1 MRRRILLSDEMVEAR
16 LQEHEKLQYRLNRGV
31 SYRDQLPWFEAEII
45 GPFDSPFFGRT
56 AFGSDKERAISN
68 LIGQLRRNG
77 FIGRLV
83 EGPIRGP
90 ISNESTGSHVPVNIG
105 RGPHT
110 DLVERDPLSDI
121 VGRDYS
127 DDDLLSDEEG
137 SDRLD

>member
-1 MRRRILLSDEMVEAR
+1 MVEAR
-16 LQEHEKLQYRLNRGV
+16 LQEHEKLQYRLSHGV

-83 EGPIRGP
+83 EGPVKK
-90 ISNESTGSHVPVNIG
+90 STSADTWNGVYLSDPTGKANNIG
-105 RGPHT
+105 RRPHT
-110 DLVERDPLSDI
+110 DLVDHDPL
-121 VGRDYS
+121 S
-127 DDDLLSDEEG
+127 DDDLLADDYVTG
-137 SDRLD
+137 LD